1 MTKSS
6 FDVHYLVEVFTMWIT
21 KFFNKKQ
28 SEEDLLINHIKDNY
42 DFDEVILIK
51 KKDPDFLLSL
61 NLLASTILENK
72 QASLGISQIDPTLI
86 EKHINEINS
95 SGEYSII
102 KFSRKYMMTTS
113 YNYAILSKNLQSYT
127 IPFKYITD
135 QYLFSTFPTL
145 KGFEYRFMDNLIRSK
160 SYRCLNI
167 NNIIR
172 IIPSYSIRF
181 PLKDSGIL
189 ESYKDG
195 YTLRNLKTTCS
206 RDLEIIIDIET
217 INKTINHSVKL
228 FYGMI
233 ILKEKNVLEIPD
245 FEDFFDDFLFPYNMK
260 YELINELGISLPFKF
275 TSEFLKSM
283 DDDFKLTVDMLKI

>member
-1 MTKSS
+1 M
-6 FDVHYLVEVFTMWIT
+6 
-21 KFFNKKQ
+21 
-28 SEEDLLINHIKDNY
+28 
-42 DFDEVILIK
+42 
-51 KKDPDFLLSL
+51 
-61 NLLASTILENK
+61 
-72 QASLGISQIDPTLI
+72 GISQIDPTLI

-102 KFSRKYMMTTS
+102 KFSRKYMMTTC

-135 QYLFSTFPTL
+135 RSLFSNFPPL
-145 KGFEYRFMDNLIRSK
+145 KGFEYRFIDNLIRVK

-167 NNIIR
+167 SNHIR

-195 YTLRNLKTTCS
+195 YTLRILKTTCS

-217 INKTINHSVKL
+217 IDKVVNYSVKL
-228 FYGMI
+228 FYGTLL
-233 ILKEKNVLEIPD
+233 LKEKNVLEIPD
-245 FEDFFDDFLFPYNMK
+245 LETFFDDFLFPYNMK
-260 YELINELGISLPFKF
+260 YELINELGMTLPFQF
-275 TSEFLKSM
+275 TPEFLKSM

>member
-1 MTKSS
+1 MWLTK
-6 FDVHYLVEVFTMWIT
+6 Y
-21 KFFNKKQ
+21 FNKKQ

-135 QYLFSTFPTL
+135 RYLFSTFPTL
-145 KGFEYRFMDNLIRSK
+145 KGFEYRFMDNLIRTK

-195 YTLRNLKTTCS
+195 YTLRNLKTICS

-245 FEDFFDDFLFPYNMK
+245 LEAFFDDFLFPYNMK
-260 YELINELGISLPFKF
+260 YELINELGISLPLQF
-275 TSEFLKSM
+275 TPEFLKSM

>member
-1 MTKSS
+1 MWLTK
-6 FDVHYLVEVFTMWIT
+6 Y
-21 KFFNKKQ
+21 FNKKQ
-28 SEEDLLINHIKDNY
+28 SEEDLLISHIKNNY
-42 DFDEVILIK
+42 DFDEVILIE

-135 QYLFSTFPTL
+135 QYLFSNFPAL
-145 KGFEYRFMDNLIRSK
+145 KGFEYRLMDNLIRSK
-160 SYRCLNI
+160 SYRYLNI

-189 ESYKDG
+189 ENYKTG
-195 YTLRNLKTTCS
+195 HTLRNLKSTCS

-217 INKTINHSVKL
+217 INDSINHSVKL
-228 FYGMI
+228 FYGTI
-233 ILKEKNVLEIPD
+233 LLKEKQLSDIPELLS
-245 FEDFFDDFLFPYNMK
+245 FLDDFLFPYNMK
-260 YELINELGISLPFKF
+260 YELINELGISLPLQF
-275 TSEFLKSM
+275 TPEFLKSM
-283 DDDFKLTVDMLKI
+283 DDNFKLTVDMLKI

>member
-1 MTKSS
+1 MWLTK
-6 FDVHYLVEVFTMWIT
+6 Y
-21 KFFNKKQ
+21 FNKKQ

-245 FEDFFDDFLFPYNMK
+245 LEAFFDDFLFPYNMK
-260 YELINELGISLPFKF
+260 YELINELGISLPLQF
-275 TSEFLKSM
+275 TPEFLKSM

>member
-6 FDVHYLVEVFTMWIT
+6 FDVHYLVEVFTMWLT
-21 KFFNKKQ
+21 KYFNKKQ

-245 FEDFFDDFLFPYNMK
+245 LEAFFDDFLFPYNMK
-260 YELINELGISLPFKF
+260 YELINELGISLPLQF
-275 TSEFLKSM
+275 TPEFLKSM